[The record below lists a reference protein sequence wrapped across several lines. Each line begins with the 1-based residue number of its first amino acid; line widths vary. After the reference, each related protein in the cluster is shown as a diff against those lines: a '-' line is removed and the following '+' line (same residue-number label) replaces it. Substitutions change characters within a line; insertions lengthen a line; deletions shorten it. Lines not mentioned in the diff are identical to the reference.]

1 MLIVGDPASRMCKAG
16 DVSLTLTLLEK
27 EGFENRIELFEYRDK
42 LTASINFE
50 YCDRFSNL
58 SPDKYN
64 SRLRE
69 NLRQG
74 LRNRDFYTNRP
85 RLLKFGLVE

>member
-1 MLIVGDPASRMCKAG
+1 MCKAD

-27 EGFENRIELFEYRDK
+27 EGFENRIEPFEYRDK
-42 LTASINFE
+42 LIDSINFE

-64 SRLRE
+64 SR
-69 NLRQG
+69 
-74 LRNRDFYTNRP
+74 T
-85 RLLKFGLVE
+85 